1 MVKDKE
7 GQLYTE
13 FKHIERIV
21 LEELSKIFSGKK
33 SKIFTSHN
41 EQIIQEM
48 FIQNKSAGW
57 EEWIP
62 KMKPNREFEEEIFS
76 KVTITQ
82 VEAIIND
89 LKENRASGVDGIT
102 SNMLKLFSLAFRT
115 KLMDLVNDVLQFG
128 EVPESLLN
136 ID

>member
-1 MVKDKE
+1 
-7 GQLYTE
+7 
-13 FKHIERIV
+13 
-21 LEELSKIFSGKK
+21 
-33 SKIFTSHN
+33 
-41 EQIIQEM
+41 
-48 FIQNKSAGW
+48 
-57 EEWIP
+57 
-62 KMKPNREFEEEIFS
+62 MKPNREFEEEIFS

-136 ID
+136 ND